1 VTVKALC
8 GKKRI
13 LFFVLILF
21 FLICLGF
28 LYRTQLWKILVC
40 LHGNLTDRERIE
52 AFILSFGM
60 GGPVVFVVIQVLQ
73 VVLAPVPGEVT
84 GFIGGYLFGAG
95 KGFFY
100 SSLGLSLGSYI
111 NFFIGRIIGKHYVR
125 KIISP
130 AKLDKL
136 DSLVNKQ
143 GILVIFL
150 LFVIPG
156 FPKDYLCLF
165 LGISPVPFK
174 IFWILSTF
182 GRMPGTYLLSIQ
194 GASLFDRNYFLFAV
208 ISVCCILALVAG
220 YRYRFSDK

>member
-1 VTVKALC
+1 MTVKDLC
-8 GKKRI
+8 GKKR
-13 LFFVLILF
+13 VLIFILVLF

-28 LYRTQLWKILVC
+28 FYRVHLWNILVC

-52 AFILSFGM
+52 SFILSFGM
-60 GGPVVFVVIQVLQ
+60 GGPVVFVIIQVLQ
-73 VVLAPVPGEVT
+73 VIFAPVPGEVT

-95 KGFFY
+95 KGFLY

-111 NFFIGRIIGKHYVR
+111 NFFIGRIIGKRYIR

-130 AKLDKL
+130 AKLDKF

-174 IFWILSTF
+174 LFWVLSTF

-194 GASLFDRNYFLFAV
+194 GASLFDRHYFLFAL

-220 YRYRFSDK
+220 YMYKFSDK